1 MNRLTIALGAV
12 IAITAMLAIPNAP
25 AHFARASSCSSSANT
40 GHSTK
45 QTGVTGSGSCA
56 TSSAASGTPLRF
68 DLTRTR
74 LVVLLAVTLIAAHQI
89 RSVQQQQQAF
99 KINPHQAAAFHV
111 ARTLHN
117 FLQASQHYF
126 NNILQH

>member
-25 AHFARASSCSSSANT
+25 AHFARASVAVAAQRIQDIPPNKLVERDLGVVQPLAQLQALRLDSA
-40 GHSTK
+40 
-45 QTGVTGSGSCA
+45 
-56 TSSAASGTPLRF
+56 
-68 DLTRTR
+68 LTRTR
-74 LVVLLAVTLIAAHQI
+74 LVVLLAVTLIVAHQI
-89 RSVQQQQQAF
+89 RSVQQQQAF

>member
-1 MNRLTIALGAV
+1 MNGLTIALGVV

-45 QTGVTGSGSCA
+45 QTGGTGSGSCA

-68 DLTRTR
+68 GLNENPTSGTPRGNTNSCSSNSIGATTTSFQDKS
-74 LVVLLAVTLIAAHQI
+74 ASGS
-89 RSVQQQQQAF
+89 SVSCSSH
-99 KINPHQAAAFHV
+99 PP
-111 ARTLHN
+111 
-117 FLQASQHYF
+117 
-126 NNILQH
+126 

>member
-1 MNRLTIALGAV
+1 LQELVVVAAQRIQDIRPNKLVERDLGVVQPLAQLQALRLD
-12 IAITAMLAIPNAP
+12 
-25 AHFARASSCSSSANT
+25 SA
-40 GHSTK
+40 
-45 QTGVTGSGSCA
+45 
-56 TSSAASGTPLRF
+56 
-68 DLTRTR
+68 LTRTR

-89 RSVQQQQQAF
+89 RSVQQQQVF